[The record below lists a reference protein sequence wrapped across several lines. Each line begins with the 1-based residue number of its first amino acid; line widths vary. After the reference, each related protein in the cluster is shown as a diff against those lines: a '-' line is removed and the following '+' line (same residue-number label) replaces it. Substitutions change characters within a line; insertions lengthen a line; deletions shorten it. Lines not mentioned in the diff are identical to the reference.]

1 MKLSASSPRPPEPRP
16 LTATGRFTAAA
27 ATYDRRTPVQQ
38 AAAHRLAAWLPAAAK
53 VRRILEVGCGTG
65 RLTRILR
72 ERFPGAQLDALDI
85 SGGMVAH
92 ARRALADAGGIAWHV
107 GDAARFRPERRYDL
121 IAGNC
126 SLHWMHP
133 LEAGLRNLAGLRA
146 PGGQLVFSAMLN
158 GTLRELHEARRHAAP
173 GHPPLDRLPEDHV
186 IRAALAAA
194 DCPLEDPVLET
205 AVEWLP
211 SAAECLRRLHLA
223 GLTGGRFSHSDRLL
237 TRGELA
243 RLTEFYQQRF
253 GRADGCVP
261 ANYVIGYFR
270 SIPQHS
276 PHTTD

>member
-1 MKLSASSPRPPEPRP
+1 MKPYASSSRPPEPP
-16 LTATGRFTAAA
+16 PPSPTGRFTAAA
-27 ATYDRRTPVQQ
+27 ATYDRCTPVQQ
-38 AAAHRLAAWLPAAAK
+38 AAACRLAAGLPATAK

-72 ERFPGAQLDALDI
+72 ERFPEAQLEALDI

-92 ARRALADAGGIAWHV
+92 SRRALEDDGRIVWHV
-107 GDAARFRPERRYDL
+107 GDAARFRPEWRYDL

-146 PGGQLVFSAMLN
+146 PGGQLVFSAMLS

-173 GHPPLDRLPEDHV
+173 DHPPLDRLPEDHV
-186 IRAALAAA
+186 IRAALAEA
-194 DCPLEDPVLET
+194 DCRLEDPMLET

-237 TRGELA
+237 TRGELT
-243 RLTEFYQQRF
+243 RLKEFYQQRF

-261 ANYVIGYFR
+261 AHYVIGYFR
-270 SIPQHS
+270 SIPQSS
-276 PHTTD
+276 PYATD